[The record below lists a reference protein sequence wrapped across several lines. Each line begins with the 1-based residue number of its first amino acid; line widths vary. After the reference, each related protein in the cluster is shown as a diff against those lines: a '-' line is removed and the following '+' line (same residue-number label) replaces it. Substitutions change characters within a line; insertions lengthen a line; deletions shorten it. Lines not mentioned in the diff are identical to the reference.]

1 METKMEATELGRRR
15 RRRRCSCCSDY
26 IVFCEEIS
34 SSPPSILGTI
44 FRVRL
49 RFESTTGIQLKGT
62 KELIEDSQEIHRS
75 RDLIQ
80 SVIRRSRYQ
89 VGPLETKGCGWFNRR
104 NKTLQRVELI
114 EAPNSSASTSTPW
127 ERKGRGCSVVG
138 PLSSRVASSSS
149 LESRIRWRHPVQRS

>member
-1 METKMEATELGRRR
+1 MEATELGRRR

-34 SSPPSILGTI
+34 SSPPSWEQYSA
-44 FRVRL
+44 FAFVSNQRR
-49 RFESTTGIQLKGT
+49 GIQLKGT

-104 NKTLQRVELI
+104 RRRNKTLQRVELI

-127 ERKGRGCSVVG
+127 EGKGRGCWSIVLPSCVF
-138 PLSSRVASSSS
+138 
-149 LESRIRWRHPVQRS
+149 LESRESNQVETSGAEILR